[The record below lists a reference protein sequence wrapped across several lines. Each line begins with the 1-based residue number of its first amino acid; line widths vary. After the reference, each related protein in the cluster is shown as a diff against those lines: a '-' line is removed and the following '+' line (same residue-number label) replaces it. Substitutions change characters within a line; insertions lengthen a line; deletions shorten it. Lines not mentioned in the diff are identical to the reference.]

1 MHENERGR
9 QQDIQDGYK
18 GDRNGSEW
26 AELGGKSSSTGSMLA
41 NEKWNTEDL
50 KGGTGKPETY
60 DHDGMQGQ
68 EESITANGLRGQVSI
83 VHDAGVA
90 NGSHIDGIAENN
102 SQNAGVGNT
111 SQSEDA
117 TVVQEDGHQ
126 VAGSSNSTGQEAE
139 INGDSCRNGADTSE
153 TTPQREDERNGNEEV
168 GVLPVGSGAG
178 NGEDVGLDN
187 FEGSP
192 SGNGA
197 DEDEDKGSGDGEGEE
212 IGNGEKGS
220 DTSKGQEGQSHGEED
235 DEDNSLGQ
243 NSVSS
248 EDDGPGDKEDSHV
261 IDGDNIS
268 KSEEDSAGIP
278 EDNGSQKTED
288 TQKPSH
294 RENKAVENRLT
305 EKSQP
310 TAIGK
315 NQDKVSL

>member
-1 MHENERGR
+1 MFVRCEHFFFIGLIGEQAVEFLSHLIHRELIGDAFADDLLAGD
-9 QQDIQDGYK
+9 DI
-18 GDRNGSEW
+18 DR
-26 AELGGKSSSTGSMLA
+26 
-41 NEKWNTEDL
+41 
-50 KGGTGKPETY
+50 
-60 DHDGMQGQ
+60 
-68 EESITANGLRGQVSI
+68 R
-83 VHDAGVA
+83 
-90 NGSHIDGIAENN
+90 
-102 SQNAGVGNT
+102 
-111 SQSEDA
+111 
-117 TVVQEDGHQ
+117 
-126 VAGSSNSTGQEAE
+126 
-139 INGDSCRNGADTSE
+139 
-153 TTPQREDERNGNEEV
+153 
-168 GVLPVGSGAG
+168 
-178 NGEDVGLDN
+178 
-187 FEGSP
+187 
-192 SGNGA
+192 
-197 DEDEDKGSGDGEGEE
+197 E